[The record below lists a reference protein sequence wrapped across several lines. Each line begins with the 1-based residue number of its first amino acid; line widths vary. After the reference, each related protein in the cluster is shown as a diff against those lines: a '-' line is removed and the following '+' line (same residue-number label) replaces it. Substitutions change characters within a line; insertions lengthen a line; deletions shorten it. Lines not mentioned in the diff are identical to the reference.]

1 MSVINTNVKALA
13 AQASMSN
20 VNKSMET
27 AMERLST
34 GIRINSAKDD
44 AAGLAIAL
52 RAARIPA
59 GAAGD
64 VVFVLRVFRDR
75 HQSVR
80 RVAGE
85 SAGAAGDVACGVG
98 VAGGSAGDAGVAQSG
113 VGCRSGG
120 ELRDGGAGAVGYRER
135 PYEDEREECDQGAGA
150 DGR

>member
-52 RAARIPA
+52 RMTADIRGMAVAIRNANDGISLTQTAEGSLGQINDMLQRMRELAVQSANGTVVNGRPLKA
-59 GAAGD
+59 GMSIELPRQGN
-64 VVFVLRVFRDR
+64 VVFVA
-75 HQSVR
+75 VR
-80 RVAGE
+80 L
-85 SAGAAGDVACGVG
+85 SI
-98 VAGGSAGDAGVAQSG
+98 SG
-113 VGCRSGG
+113 
-120 ELRDGGAGAVGYRER
+120 Y
-135 PYEDEREECDQGAGA
+135 
-150 DGR
+150 